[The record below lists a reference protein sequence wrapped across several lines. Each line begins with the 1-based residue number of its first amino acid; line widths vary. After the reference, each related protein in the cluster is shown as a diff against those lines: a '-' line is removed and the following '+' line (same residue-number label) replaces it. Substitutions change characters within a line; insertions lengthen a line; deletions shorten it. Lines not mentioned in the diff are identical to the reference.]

1 MSCFIGEGWFATTL
15 LVPGVLGLDVA
26 FKGVVPEVLF
36 VVLFAF
42 EEGDDNNV
50 AIFALPK
57 LSLFLCFFS
66 LSFSPLKKKMNQI

>member
-1 MSCFIGEGWFATTL
+1 MSCFIGEDWFAKTL
-15 LVPGVLGLDVA
+15 LVPGVLGLEVTL
-26 FKGVVPEVLF
+26 KGVVVDVLF

-66 LSFSPLKKKMNQI
+66 LSFSPLKKKNQT